1 MNALT
6 PIFAQQIEAHRQ
18 RREADDLA
26 KQAICND
33 VTIRRPVITVH
44 GESAIEVYNRGNN
57 MKDLLIQY
65 GYDPH
70 PNGKDWQSRHQKS
83 GSHATRIFEGEDG
96 RQRFV
101 SLSESDVEA
110 GLGVKAQGGG
120 CYGDSFDLFVHHEHN
135 GNRGAAIGAVRDAQ
149 ADAEAQRRRE
159 QREANKTIGSGSDQ
173 IPKTE
178 TITLAMSI
186 KRYVFI
192 RDGSQVADVESPQ
205 SVLSLA
211 DFRNAV
217 AGSKH
222 QISSPDGATRAQ
234 PVHKAWLENPD
245 RLEADVLT
253 FQAGAKIM
261 TTSPDGRQALN
272 LWRPR
277 LLQNP
282 PPLWEVWSYHFV
294 AHIRWLF
301 GGQGEAFL
309 DWLAHIEQR
318 PGELPHFGWIH
329 ISRIHGKG
337 RNWISGVL
345 ARVWAGHVAAS
356 LDLIGVLESG
366 FNNRLSRCML
376 AIIDEINEGGNQSYR
391 HAQTLRQLV
400 TAEVR
405 EINPKFGRR
414 HVEYNATRWLFFSNH
429 TGAIPLS
436 EDDRRF
442 WVVSHEGPAKGGGYY
457 TRLYSRLGD
466 PEFIASVAHFLRVR
480 DISNF
485 KPGQRPPTTEAKAEL
500 IALTQSEDDAICK
513 ELVARWPVDV
523 ITAAELNKHLTG
535 YDGLRRPAV
544 RHAMDRA
551 GIRRLRKVRTTHRPE
566 LIYSLRDHEA
576 WKERGPDDLRSEL
589 DRVPEQEKLSALDE
603 SAM

>member
-26 KQAICND
+26 KQATCNAF
-33 VTIRRPVITVH
+33 TARRPVITVH
-44 GESAIEVYNRGNN
+44 GETAIEAYNRSNV
-57 MKDLLIQY
+57 MEDLLIQY
-65 GYDPH
+65 GYDAH
-70 PNGKDWQSRHQKS
+70 SNGKDWQSRHQQS
-83 GSHATRIFEGEDG
+83 GSHATRVFEAEDG

-101 SLSESDVEA
+101 SLSQSDAEA
-110 GLGVKAQGGG
+110 GLGVKSQSGG
-120 CYGDSFDLFVHHEHN
+120 CYGDNFDLFVHYEHN
-135 GNRGAAIGAVRDAQ
+135 GDRGAAIGAVRDAQ
-149 ADAEAQRRRE
+149 AEAEAQRRKE
-159 QREANKTIGSGSDQ
+159 QREANKTIGSGSDTV
-173 IPKTE
+173 PKTGSV
-178 TITLAMSI
+178 TLHMARE
-186 KRYVFI
+186 RYVFI
-192 RDGSQVADVESPQ
+192 RDGSLVADLNCSQ
-205 SVLSLA
+205 SLLPLQ
-211 DFRNAV
+211 DFRNAL
-217 AGSKH
+217 AASKH
-222 QISSPDGATRAQ
+222 QVAGPDGATRSQ
-234 PVHKAWLENPD
+234 PVSKAWLEDPD
-245 RLEADVLT
+245 RLEADALT
-253 FQAGAKIM
+253 FHAGAKIM
-261 TTSPDGRQALN
+261 TTSPDGRSALN
-272 LWRPR
+272 LWRSR
-277 LLQNP
+277 LPQYP
-282 PPLWEVWSYHFV
+282 PPLWEVWAYDFV
-294 AHIRWLF
+294 EHIRWLF
-301 GGQGEAFL
+301 GLHAEAFL

-318 PGELPHFGWIH
+318 PGELPHYGWIH

-376 AIIDEINEGGNQSYR
+376 AIVDEINEGGNQSYR

-414 HVEYNATRWLFFSNH
+414 HVEYNATRWVFFSNH

-442 WVVSHEGPAKGGGYY
+442 WVVSHEGPAKEEGYY
-457 TRLYSRLGD
+457 TQLYSRLGD
-466 PEFIASVAHFLRVR
+466 PDFIASVAHFLRAR

-523 ITAAELNKHLTG
+523 ITAAELNKRLTG
-535 YDGLRRPAV
+535 YDGLKHPAV

-551 GIRRLRKVRTTHRPE
+551 GIRRLRKVRITNGTE
-566 LIYSLRDHEA
+566 IIYSLRDHEK
-576 WKERGPDDLRSEL
+576 WKEREADDLRSEL
-589 DRVPEQEKLSALDE
+589 DSMPKNEKLYDLVE
-603 SAM
+603 